1 MTYIGY
7 LAATIIFSSVWAV
20 FATSRRSWLVA
31 AFWAAVMLV
40 TALGAKRGL
49 EVNGLCLCIAVF
61 ETALSIR
68 ATYGIII
75 WNQNFKDK
83 GVILPIVIYLIT
95 VLLVGYCIIQIQK
108 IGYVPNIM
116 GINKEISFVRKLI
129 NIICVMVISVPPA
142 YVGLLRFERF
152 FSNKMEITLLNCR
165 FYTSS
170 PVSGGIFKGYYMYGV
185 NNGVKYYFRITKRLY
200 FMLRFE
206 DKVKLDMY
214 KDLRGNIFAVK
225 NPCPKNLEHVARRD
239 IRMAKN
245 IAMSAVVYIIIMIII
260 L

>member
-1 MTYIGY
+1 
-7 LAATIIFSSVWAV
+7 
-20 FATSRRSWLVA
+20 
-31 AFWAAVMLV
+31 
-40 TALGAKRGL
+40 
-49 EVNGLCLCIAVF
+49 
-61 ETALSIR
+61 
-68 ATYGIII
+68 
-75 WNQNFKDK
+75 
-83 GVILPIVIYLIT
+83 
-95 VLLVGYCIIQIQK
+95 
-108 IGYVPNIM
+108 
-116 GINKEISFVRKLI
+116 
-129 NIICVMVISVPPA
+129 
-142 YVGLLRFERF
+142 
-152 FSNKMEITLLNCR
+152 MEITLLNCR